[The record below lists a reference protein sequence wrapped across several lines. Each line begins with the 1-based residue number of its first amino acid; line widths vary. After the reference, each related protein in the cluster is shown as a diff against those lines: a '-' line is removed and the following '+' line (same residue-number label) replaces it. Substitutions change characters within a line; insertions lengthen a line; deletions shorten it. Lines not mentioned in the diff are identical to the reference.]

1 MTQKTTMA
9 EVVTKVNEQ
18 GRIVIPI
25 QLRQQLGLVPG
36 SKLLARIE
44 ENRLILEKPE
54 DVLQRLRSTFNSPE
68 SMVEEL
74 IAERRFEAANE

>member
-1 MTQKTTMA
+1 MT

-36 SKLLARIE
+36 SKLIARIE

-54 DVLQRLRSTFNSPE
+54 DVFQRLRSTFNS
-68 SMVEEL
+68 SKSVVEEL
-74 IAERRFEAANE
+74 IAERRTEATNE

>member
-1 MTQKTTMA
+1 MTKA
-9 EVVTKVNEQ
+9 ITKVNKQ

-25 QLRQQLGLVPG
+25 QLRQHLGLVAG
-36 SKLLARIE
+36 SKLIARIE

-54 DVLQRLRSTFNSPE
+54 DVFERLRSTFNSSE

-74 IAERRFEAANE
+74 IAERRTEAANE